1 MQRCSSPC
9 SPCGVRFYCEKPL
22 TNDPV
27 AGEALARAAPER
39 LFVMDKWRYH
49 PGIAELS
56 RIASDQGLGPPVG
69 LTTVRIGWGLPHD
82 DVDAVW
88 VLAPHDL
95 SIALEVTG
103 TIPRPR
109 SAVGQSENGRLLSLS
124 ALLDAGEIWHA
135 FTVSTRSPV
144 RSRRVEL
151 DCERGIAILADAWDE
166 HISVFAADAAEPEEQ
181 RIETPGELP
190 SSPASGRSSS
200 TSVVVRRRSR
210 PPRRQQRDRCPR
222 AVARAGGAF
231 LIDATILI
239 PTFRHAALLPYAI
252 DSALDQEGATIELS
266 WSETASRMRRA
277 RSSLATRT
285 TRACAFSISRRGR
298 GWARATGT
306 PCCGRRPVGSSPIY
320 PTTTCSSQVMF
331 ARCSSCSTTPDF
343 AHPPSV
349 RFDIDGRLQF
359 FPWSY
364 ERAEF
369 AEIARGRRGSI
380 GLTGASHTTDAYRR
394 LPYGWR
400 VTPEGMPTDHW
411 MWLQFLDLPGFRA
424 RAGTRLTYLTFPDPV
439 WRTLAEER
447 RAEVLASWFRRSR
460 EPGFAAELDVML
472 RDAIR
477 RAAEEYHLWARA
489 EQLRVEAMRATRT
502 WRMRTRLLGVG
513 PSARSSV
520 AVASRRYS
528 PDGEH
533 C

>member
-1 MQRCSSPC
+1 MVGDGVEDATREVVARHADDPR
-9 SPCGVRFYCEKPL
+9 VRFFDLPKGPRL
-22 TNDPV
+22 
-27 AGEALARAAPER
+27 GEGHR
-39 LFVMDKWRYH
+39 H
-49 PGIAELS
+49 
-56 RIASDQGLGPPVG
+56 
-69 LTTVRIGWGLPHD
+69 
-82 DVDAVW
+82 
-88 VLAPHDL
+88 
-95 SIALEVTG
+95 
-103 TIPRPR
+103 
-109 SAVGQSENGRLLSLS
+109 
-124 ALLDAGEIWHA
+124 ALLRE
-135 FTVSTRSPV
+135 
-144 RSRRVEL
+144 
-151 DCERGIAILADAWDE
+151 
-166 HISVFAADAAEPEEQ
+166 
-181 RIETPGELP
+181 
-190 SSPASGRSSS
+190 ASGRIVTYLSDDDLFLPGH
-200 TSVVVRRRSR
+200 VRAMLELL
-210 PPRRQQRDRCPR
+210 D
-222 AVARAGGAF
+222 
-231 LIDATILI
+231 DA
-239 PTFRHAALLPYAI
+239 
-252 DSALDQEGATIELS
+252 
-266 WSETASRMRRA
+266 
-277 RSSLATRT
+277 
-285 TRACAFSISRRGR
+285 
-298 GWARATGT
+298 
-306 PCCGRRPVGSSPIY
+306 
-320 PTTTCSSQVMF
+320 
-331 ARCSSCSTTPDF
+331 DF

-513 PSARSSV
+513 PLRALLG
-520 AVASRRYS
+520 RR
-528 PDGEH
+528 G
-533 C
+533 